1 MHRDPLLVGLLALL
15 LASVMAFLLGIIPYP
30 LGLLVLVILIV
41 ARAMHL
47 KGSGKRRG

>member
-15 LASVMAFLLGIIPYP
+15 LASVTAFLSGFIPYP
-30 LGLLVLVILIV
+30 LGLLVLVVLIV

-47 KGSGKRRG
+47 KGSEKH